1 MAQLRSWQEIQAAKC
16 TERDAR
22 IPAEWKLKPE
32 DFPPAGTRD
41 LRPVA
46 TSCGILTPE
55 ELEIT
60 GPTQDATSLIA
71 SIAAGTYSS
80 TQVVTAFC
88 KRAAIGQQLCNNLTE
103 LMFSD
108 ALEKA
113 KKLDE
118 HYQTTGKVI
127 GPLHGLP
134 MTFKECFHFKGYDS
148 TNGYISRCFN
158 PATVTSPLP
167 LLLEGAG
174 AVIIAKTNV
183 PQTMLVAEAHNN
195 VFGQTKNP
203 VVSHLT
209 CGGSSGGEVSISSVF

>member
-1 MAQLRSWQEIQAAKC
+1 MANSPSRTWQEIQKAKFE
-16 TERDAR
+16 ERDVR
-22 IPAEWKLKPE
+22 IPTEWKLKTE
-32 DFPPAGTRD
+32 DFPPEGTRD
-41 LRPVA
+41 LRPVVI
-46 TSCGILTPE
+46 SCGILTPL

-60 GPTQDATSLIA
+60 SPTRDATSLITA
-71 SIAAGTYSS
+71 IAAGTYSS

-103 LMFSD
+103 IMFSD
-108 ALEKA
+108 AIEKA
-113 KKLDE
+113 KQLDD
-118 HYQTTGKVI
+118 HYLTTGNVV

-148 TNGYISRCFN
+148 TNGYISRAFQQ
-158 PATVTSPLP
+158 ATVTSPLP
-167 LLLEGAG
+167 MLLDGAG

-183 PQTMLVAEAHNN
+183 PQTMLVADSHNN

-209 CGGSSGGEVSISSVF
+209 CGGSSGGEV